1 VSAEYGVLGEINT
14 AARFKRGLAM
24 PTFLWEG
31 KTAQGRV
38 LKGEIEAPNLEAVFG
53 ILRDRRIRPV
63 ANRIREKGKGFDKEI
78 TIPGFAEKVKARDLS
93 VFTRQ
98 FATMIDAGL
107 PIVQCLDILSQQ
119 TESKVLRNTVRAIKQ
134 DVEGGAT
141 LAEALSRHPKT
152 FDNLYVN
159 MVQAGETGG
168 VLNAILNR
176 ISLFIEKANK
186 LKKKVKGAMIYPC
199 SIIFVAVVVVA
210 ILLIFVIPVFA
221 ELYGSMG
228 KALPAPTQITI
239 NISNWFRSY
248 FLYMVFALVGIIVAI
263 RAYYVTDNGRMNIDR
278 LFLRLPVVGDLL
290 RKVAVARFSQN
301 MAILLS
307 SGVPILDGLAIT
319 ARTAGNRVIE
329 KAIMDSRV
337 SISQGRTVAE
347 PLRDSKIFPPMVCQ
361 MVAVGEQTGGL
372 DTMLKKVAEL
382 YEDEVDDAVANLTA
396 LMEPMIMVFLGVILG
411 GLVVSMYLP
420 IFQLGS
426 VVQ

>member
-1 VSAEYGVLGEINT
+1 MAI
-14 AARFKRGLAM
+14 
-24 PTFLWEG
+24 FLWEG

-38 LKGEIEAPNLEAVFG
+38 LKGEIEASNLEAVFA
-53 ILRDRRIRPV
+53 ILRDRRIRPIP
-63 ANRIREKGKGFDKEI
+63 NRIREKGRGLDAEI
-78 TIPGFAEKVKARDLS
+78 KIPGFGEKLKARDLS

-107 PIVQCLDILSQQ
+107 PIVQCLDIQTQQ
-119 TESKVLRNTVRAIKQ
+119 SESKVLRNTLRAIKQ
-134 DVEGGAT
+134 DVEGGST
-141 LAEALSRHPKT
+141 LAEALRKHPKI
-152 FDNLYVN
+152 FDDLYVN
-159 MVQAGETGG
+159 MVQAGEAGG

-176 ISLFIEKANK
+176 IALFIEKANK

-199 SIIFVAVVVVA
+199 TIIVVAIVVVA

-239 NISNWFRSY
+239 NISNWVRANC
-248 FLYMVFALVGIIVAI
+248 LYMVFAIVGIIIGI
-263 RAYYVTDNGRMNIDR
+263 RFYYQTENGRMNIDR
-278 LFLRLPVVGDLL
+278 LLLRLPVVGDLL

-329 KAIMDSRV
+329 KAIMESRV

-347 PLRDSKIFPPMVCQ
+347 PLRESKIFPPMVCQ
-361 MVAVGEQTGGL
+361 MVAVGEHTGGL
-372 DTMLKKVAEL
+372 DNMLRKVAEL

-396 LMEPMIMVFLGVILG
+396 LMEPMIMVVLGVILG
-411 GLVVSMYLP
+411 GLVISMYLP

-426 VVQ
+426 VVS

>member
-1 VSAEYGVLGEINT
+1 MAI
-14 AARFKRGLAM
+14 
-24 PTFLWEG
+24 FLWEG

-38 LKGEIEAPNLEAVFG
+38 LKGEIEASNLEAVFA
-53 ILRDRRIRPV
+53 ILRDRRIRPIP
-63 ANRIREKGKGFDKEI
+63 NRIREKGRGLDTEI
-78 TIPGFAEKVKARDLS
+78 KIPGFGEKLKARDLS

-107 PIVQCLDILSQQ
+107 PIVQCLDIQ
-119 TESKVLRNTVRAIKQ
+119 TEQSESKVLRNTLRAIKH
-134 DVEGGAT
+134 DVEGGST
-141 LAEALSRHPKT
+141 LAEALRKHPKI
-152 FDNLYVN
+152 FDDLYVN
-159 MVQAGETGG
+159 MVQAGEAGG

-176 ISLFIEKANK
+176 IALFIEKANK

-199 SIIFVAVVVVA
+199 TIVVVAVVVVA

-239 NISNWFRSY
+239 NISNWFRTN
-248 FLYMVFALVGIIVAI
+248 FLYMIFVLVGIIVGI
-263 RAYYVTDNGRMNIDR
+263 RSYYQTDNGQMNIDR
-278 LFLRLPVVGDLL
+278 LLLRLPVVGDLL

-347 PLRDSKIFPPMVCQ
+347 PLRESKIFPPMVCQ
-361 MVAVGEQTGGL
+361 MVAVGENTGGL
-372 DTMLKKVAEL
+372 DTMLRKVAEL

-396 LMEPMIMVFLGVILG
+396 LMEPMIMVVLGVILG
-411 GLVVSMYLP
+411 GLVISMYLP

-426 VVQ
+426 VVS